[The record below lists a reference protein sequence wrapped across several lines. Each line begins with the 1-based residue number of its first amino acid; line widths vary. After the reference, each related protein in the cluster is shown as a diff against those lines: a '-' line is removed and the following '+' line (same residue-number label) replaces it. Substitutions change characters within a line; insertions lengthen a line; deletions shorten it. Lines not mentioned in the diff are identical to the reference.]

1 MNLEQ
6 KKDLL
11 NLATALSREI
21 NLDRFEGNVPDAEAT
36 VRLCE
41 ILDVLSDQIDSEYW
55 TRETSQA
62 QKGPDIAMAAIAC
75 GGRRNDE

>member
-11 NLATALSREI
+11 NLAAALSREI
-21 NLDRFEGNVPDAEAT
+21 NQDRFEGIVPDAEAT

-41 ILDVLSDQIDSEYW
+41 ILDVLSDQINSEYL
-55 TRETSQA
+55 A
-62 QKGPDIAMAAIAC
+62 QEINGITC
-75 GGRRNDE
+75 EFEV